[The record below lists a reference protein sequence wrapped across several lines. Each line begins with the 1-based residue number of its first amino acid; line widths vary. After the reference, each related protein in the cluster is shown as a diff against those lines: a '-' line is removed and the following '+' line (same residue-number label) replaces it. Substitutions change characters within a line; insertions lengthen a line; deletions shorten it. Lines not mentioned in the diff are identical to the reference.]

1 MDVARQ
7 KAEASSIH
15 VGRPSFSATLCAY
28 RAARHDSAHHKLA
41 STAVDQCRAASM
53 HLHLRWCSLSTSIRR
68 RVGHRQPAGL
78 VSTLPPAPRR
88 RGSGHR
94 FSWHRLQTVRN
105 GELHVSF
112 RISFDEFIAQGASSG
127 SSLLAQIE
135 KRILGRSEILLAHRG
150 VPTYGSDSQ
159 ADAWRQLL
167 CRFRRSPRR
176 TRSRNHQMSFGHNNR
191 REPTRVHRP
200 LPPSAHAATF
210 SRTASCDFVSKQRI
224 RTAVAGL
231 ARSPASASSSLHGA
245 PCSLTPGDSA

>member
-1 MDVARQ
+1 M
-7 KAEASSIH
+7 
-15 VGRPSFSATLCAY
+15 P
-28 RAARHDSAHHKLA
+28 
-41 STAVDQCRAASM
+41 CRVHAFAP
-53 HLHLRWCSLSTSIRR
+53 LRWCSLSTSIRR

-112 RISFDEFIAQGASSG
+112 RISFNEFIAQGASSG
-127 SSLLAQIE
+127 SSLRTQIE

-159 ADAWRQLL
+159 ADAWRQLV

-176 TRSRNHQMSFGHNNR
+176 TRSRNHHMSFGHNNR

-200 LPPSAHAATF
+200 LPPSAHGRHLFAHGLVRFRQKTEDSYRRGRARPQSCVGIIVATWRAMLVN
-210 SRTASCDFVSKQRI
+210 SWRLGMIVLRLRC
-224 RTAVAGL
+224 
-231 ARSPASASSSLHGA
+231 
-245 PCSLTPGDSA
+245 